1 MSLESILFEF
11 HTASKGNMDDL
22 IRKAGLETKE
32 DVINQ
37 ALIFYSYFI
46 AGERENGPCLVKGDM
61 KLKEVKLDEFNDKR
75 TRKHHRA
82 DTLDIEVNMDVLWNL
97 TRRARLKDP
106 EDTLTAA
113 LIVYEQV
120 IDAINAGL
128 NIGTFDPDA
137 NDGDGEFVELTPKQR
152 DKSPVKTT
160 AQIPAEKAPPKYEQ
174 H

>member
-1 MSLESILFEF
+1 MSQDSILFVF

-22 IRKAGLETKE
+22 IQKAGLNTKE

-61 KLKEVKLDEFNDKR
+61 ALDEVEFDEFTDKR
-75 TRKHHRA
+75 TRKHKRA

-113 LIVYEQV
+113 LILYEQI

-128 NIGTFDPDA
+128 SVGTFDPDA
-137 NDGDGEFVELTPKQR
+137 NDGDGAFVELTPKQR
-152 DKSPVKTT
+152 NKSPAK
-160 AQIPAEKAPPKYEQ
+160 AAAKPPAETIPPKYEQ

>member
-1 MSLESILFEF
+1 MSHESILFIF

-22 IRKAGLETKE
+22 IRKAGLDTKE

-46 AGERENGPCLVKGDM
+46 AGEKENGPCLVKGDM
-61 KLKEVKLDEFNDKR
+61 KLDEVEFDEFSDRR

-82 DTLDIEVNMDVLWNL
+82 DTLDISVNMDILWNL
-97 TRRARLKDP
+97 TRRARLHDP

-128 NIGTFDPDA
+128 SVGTFDPDA
-137 NDGDGEFVELTPKQR
+137 NDGDGAFVELTPKQHSQ
-152 DKSPVKTT
+152 SPARNT
-160 AQIPAEKAPPKYEQ
+160 AMPPAEPVPPKYEQ